1 VIRQQHLPYPS
12 HHSQEAYVRAFNKRK
27 IYPTWPE
34 GKQKVFTMS
43 YDDGNDCDILLV
55 DLMRKH
61 HVKGTF
67 NINSGLCSPAP
78 MPYDAPK
85 KWRRLTMQECLNLYG
100 DNMEI
105 AVHGL
110 IHPTRDRTPTPNAMQ
125 DIPDDC
131 RVLERATRKI
141 SGTPPTSKW
150 WIICAPIRFCS
161 TISTRRWST
170 IPPPRTS
177 ESASPGVRPVPPFL
191 CPNNSLDQMNTPTGY
206 AGGCQTVKEH
216 QFSLLEN
223 WCSLTVCG
231 AYIKLIQF
239 YRNQRCNSKMKP
251 CTSWLFCINCRN
263 AEVSAFQC
271 IKFDFLKSL
280 CCHGGTGGASYD

>member
-1 VIRQQHLPYPS
+1 
-12 HHSQEAYVRAFNKRK
+12 
-27 IYPTWPE
+27 
-34 GKQKVFTMS
+34 MS

-78 MPYDAPK
+78 MPYDAPR
-85 KWRRLTMQECLNLYG
+85 KWRRPTMQECLNLYG

-131 RVLERATRKI
+131 RVLERATGKI

-177 ESASPGVRPVPPFL
+177 GSASPGVRPVPPFL
-191 CPNNSLDQMNTPTGY
+191 CPNNSLDQMNTPTGV

-223 WCSLTVCG
+223 WCSLTV
-231 AYIKLIQF
+231 
-239 YRNQRCNSKMKP
+239 
-251 CTSWLFCINCRN
+251 
-263 AEVSAFQC
+263 
-271 IKFDFLKSL
+271 
-280 CCHGGTGGASYD
+280 